1 MQRRKVEYGPAAV
14 PSESPSAS
22 PAAKATVGRGVSA
35 FAKTHGQMER
45 KRHPTRAGRDGRADF
60 RPAVPSARAGPS
72 DVPTPPAFARQ
83 PSKLPTPTGKGR
95 PRGISSGHRARLS
108 DSRKSQALPPGA
120 GGCPR
125 GQPTPGNQEAIA

>member
-45 KRHPTRAGRDGRADF
+45 KRHPHTSRE
-60 RPAVPSARAGPS
+60 
-72 DVPTPPAFARQ
+72 
-83 PSKLPTPTGKGR
+83 GR
-95 PRGISSGHRARLS
+95 PSGLPSSRPICPGR
-108 DSRKSQALPPGA
+108 SQ
-120 GGCPR
+120 
-125 GQPTPGNQEAIA
+125 